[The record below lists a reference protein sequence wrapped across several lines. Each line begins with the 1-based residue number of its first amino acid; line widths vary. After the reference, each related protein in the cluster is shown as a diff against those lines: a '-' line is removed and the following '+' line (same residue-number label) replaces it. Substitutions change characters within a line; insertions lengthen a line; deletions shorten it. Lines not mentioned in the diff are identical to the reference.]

1 MCIRDRYQR
10 RVHGKAKKKNQIQQ
24 PPALSQLIFM
34 KFHIA
39 YPIAGTQKLIDI
51 DDDKKYSI
59 FFDKSMDQEVPGDQ
73 LGEDFKGYVFKITGG
88 NDKDGFSMK
97 KGVFVKGR
105 VRLLLTKGAKN
116 YRPRKTG
123 ERKRKSVRGCIVGPD
138 ICVLA
143 LAIVQKGEKDI
154 PGLTDN
160 QKPRRLGPKR
170 VNKIKKLFG
179 LKKKD
184 DIALVKKNVIRRKF
198 TSKTGKER
206 QKAPK
211 IQRIITPLRLR
222 RKRIYKEE
230 KKNRWQKSKDEAKK
244 YHELILSLRKQK
256 ASQKAAEKKGQERSK
271 KRRTKK
277 S

>member
-1 MCIRDRYQR
+1 
-10 RVHGKAKKKNQIQQ
+10 
-24 PPALSQLIFM
+24 M

-59 FFDKSMDQEVPGDQ
+59 FFDRSMDQEVPGDQ

-256 ASQKAAEKKGQERSK
+256 ASQKAAEKKDK
-271 KRRTKK
+271 KVVSEKVETKK
-277 S
+277 VEKKPVVAQKPETKKKVAKK